1 MTMKLIGMMD
11 SPYVRRVAIS
21 LELYGIQ
28 FVSVPL
34 SVFSTFD
41 AFSQINPVV
50 KAPTAVL
57 DNGLL
62 LMDSTLI
69 LQYFEMQAEPV
80 RKLLAKNPHRLAE
93 DMQLLGFIL
102 AASEKAVQNIYEHR
116 LRPAEKQH
124 QPWIERVT
132 QQLLAACHEWDA
144 RLAGRTTAQQLDQV
158 MITSTVVWSFIQAMI
173 PTTIPPHDFKHIHGL
188 AEACE
193 ALVAFKNILW
203 RNNRVYKV
211 FLRLREYITSSLCF
225 SISPSIG

>member
-69 LQYFEMQAEPV
+69 LQYFEMQAEPR
-80 RKLLAKNPHRLAE
+80 RKLLANNPHRLAE
-93 DMQLLGFIL
+93 DLQLLGFIL
-102 AASEKAVQNIYEHR
+102 AASEKAVQNVYEHR

-158 MITSTVVWSFIQAMI
+158 MITSTVVWSFIQTMI

-193 ALVAFKNILW
+193 ALAAFKKYPLA
-203 RNNRVYKV
+203 
-211 FLRLREYITSSLCF
+211 E
-225 SISPSIG
+225 

>member
-69 LQYFEMQAEPV
+69 LQYFEMQAEPR

-93 DMQLLGFIL
+93 DLQLLGFIL
-102 AASEKAVQNIYEHR
+102 ASCEKAVQNIYEHR

-193 ALVAFKNILW
+193 ALAVFKNILW

-225 SISPSIG
+225 SISPSVG